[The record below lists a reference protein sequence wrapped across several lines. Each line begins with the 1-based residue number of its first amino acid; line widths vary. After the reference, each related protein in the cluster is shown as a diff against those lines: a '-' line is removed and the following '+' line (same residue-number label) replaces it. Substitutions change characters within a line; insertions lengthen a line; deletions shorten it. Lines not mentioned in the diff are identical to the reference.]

1 MAAIAVKL
9 TISSPTSP
17 SSLSSSPICQD
28 KSIITTTNNIDIKD
42 INENDNN
49 EDNNKNVGFF
59 KLADVNIINIL
70 EYLRA
75 FDLAILLEGIL
86 IIIILIL
93 INIIIVFITIIIII
107 ITITIIITIIITIL
121 II

>member
-28 KSIITTTNNIDIKD
+28 KSIITTTNNNIDIKD
-42 INENDNN
+42 INENVNK
-49 EDNNKNVGFF
+49 EDNNKNLGFF
-59 KLADVNIINIL
+59 KLADVNIIYIL

-93 INIIIVFITIIIII
+93 INITIVLIIIII
-107 ITITIIITIIITIL
+107 IIPL
-121 II
+121 LLLLLPL